1 MENEKKEI
9 SDVFAYNIAKIE
21 LEPGVNFTEK
31 YVIKTA
37 VNYIKVNAGWLGTV
51 DVYMPTRDIQQQYKN
66 IFKNEYFYVDFLGE
80 KHKVSVGLYDT
91 IGKYFD
97 DSKYAYLHFGYNF
110 NDFDEAKNTV
120 EDLKNQFIAKL
131 NHLYTK
137 DTEKILVQPSKK
149 VINNYT
155 VYGYV
160 SLIET
165 KDKNIAVK
173 RYLLPAEKKEQYEDY
188 LVIRPFDLSKNWLV
202 DSVRDLSKVWK
213 LTNGNVYV
221 VVEIANEVEKNTDL
235 DTLKKSYAKQMNE
248 DFALIEEKYNVAK
261 QKITKEYKVSDYF
274 DIKVNGKTAYSIYT
288 DKNLLYN
295 TFDDNW
301 YIEATMYIPET
312 IMKKAHINEDTLF
325 NMFGP
330 SANALIN
337 INKNTIMLNGRKV
350 EQLHMYIYESKDSN
364 EVENTYNK
372 TTRKIVSFIESQLQ
386 QNKESER

>member
-1 MENEKKEI
+1 MEDKEKEVN
-9 SDVFAYNIAKIE
+9 DVFVQNIQKIE
-21 LEPGVNFTEK
+21 FEPGISFTEK

-37 VNYIKVNAGWLGTV
+37 VNYIEVNAGWLGTV

-97 DSKYAYLHFGYNF
+97 GSKYAYLHFGYNF

-131 NHLYTK
+131 NNLYTK
-137 DTEKILVQPSKK
+137 DTEKILVQPIKR
-149 VINNYT
+149 VIDNYT
-155 VYGYV
+155 VYGYA

-188 LVIRPFDLSKNWLV
+188 LVIRPFDLSKNWLTGY
-202 DSVRDLSKVWK
+202 VRDLSKVWK
-213 LTNGNVYV
+213 LSDGNIYV
-221 VVEIANEVEKNTDL
+221 VVEIANEVGKNANL
-235 DTLKKSYAKQMNE
+235 DTLAKSYVKQMDK
-248 DFALIEEKYNVAK
+248 DFALIEEKHNVAK
-261 QKITKEYKVSDYF
+261 QKITQEYRVSDYF

-312 IMKKAHINEDTLF
+312 VMKKAHINEDMLF

-330 SANALIN
+330 ITNALIN

-350 EQLHMYIYESKDSN
+350 EQLHMYVYGSKDPN
-364 EVENTYNK
+364 KVEDTYNK
-372 TTRKIVSFIESQLQ
+372 TTQKIVSFIESQLQ